1 MQNTFK
7 KINNKII
14 KLNNIN
20 YIKITNPK
28 EYKEFIKYNY
38 NYYVK
43 LENV

>member
-1 MQNTFK
+1 MQNTIK

-43 LENV
+43 LEQV